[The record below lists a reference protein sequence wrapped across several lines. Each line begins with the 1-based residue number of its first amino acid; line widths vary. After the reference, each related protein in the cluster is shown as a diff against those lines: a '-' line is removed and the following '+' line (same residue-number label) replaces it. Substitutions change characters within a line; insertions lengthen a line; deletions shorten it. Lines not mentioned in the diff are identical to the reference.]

1 MNNSK
6 EELEIEKNSTSLE
19 KIQFSDILDN
29 KLEDNYLNINYLTKK
44 PNKSRNIKKNNKSK
58 KDQDKKNETD
68 INDKKNKKINIFIFR
83 TSENKPKS
91 NLISILSDDITIVT
105 KKYISSSYDK
115 IKKRKILNEE
125 IIPLKPRELRK
136 KSFDFS
142 PMINIKEKNTKK
154 IFSNKKISTMEI
166 NGNTEIISTTK
177 IRKISENSDNN
188 SENNEINKEKKFTNI
203 NFVLNLDVKNNIKNL
218 VDKVI
223 PMLNEEKN
231 DENNNNLCEKNDI
244 GLYQQENKF
253 KKFQLD
259 SIEEVYEEENDS
271 KTKSRNNT
279 DRSYDANSNCNNYD
293 NINKYN
299 ITFSNEKEIKSNNIN
314 STGISTKFGT
324 GTGRSNNIFDISSGE
339 EENYERNGDINYI
352 ENNNIENDND
362 NGNRTNID
370 IEHDTEHNYLL
381 KPIRPNDNDN
391 SISFMNESDINKLL
405 YYSPSKVELN
415 LIEHNNYENNFI
427 KDTEKLNN
435 SAINKRN
442 DIFDEFSINI
452 PRITNGFKLNDISCD
467 NFNDINRTY
476 KKKKIIKPKSYSP
489 CILNNLISPKNL
501 SKPENKIKEI
511 KLSLNKCLKIFCNN
525 NQKIKKLNKELF
537 EFNNTN
543 INNINLL
550 KERDYTKIFEM
561 PSSNIKKI
569 LINLDMNID
578 EIDYLRINKNIK
590 NSNSNKSTIM
600 TTLDKCQNE
609 LLSKSKNYIKDKK
622 CKINQFNLLETQEEK
637 NHKSRNKIDQNNSL
651 FYKKS
656 SLLNLSSGFNSY
668 QTKQENSKENN
679 AITKC
684 NIKNENN
691 NEELNLINNIHVC
704 SDEIQNKKNNNYLSF
719 FKSTYSENKL
729 YISIQSYE
737 EFIKNIITQ
746 TQKLK
751 TELLKD
757 NNNKSKI
764 NMQNITIYSELD
776 ELIIEL
782 EKKIK
787 ILKYNY
793 LCILTQ
799 KHYSKTNE
807 EKIKVIKDGNI
818 INKRE
823 IFFIFFQNMLN
834 QLKEKLILENKETK
848 ENYINKIFKI
858 LNNNKTINKFDI
870 KFSKKIYKEENK
882 ISPEII
888 NERFIIYNKA
898 DNTQENNIYALNENK
913 GSNSFINKKFVVA
926 TSVIIPILFG
936 ISYLINFYN
945 NSNN

>member
-83 TSENKPKS
+83 TSENKLKS

-105 KKYISSSYDK
+105 KKYISSSCDK

-203 NFVLNLDVKNNIKNL
+203 NYVLNLDVKNNIKNL

-609 LLSKSKNYIKDKK
+609 LLSNSKNYIKDKK
-622 CKINQFNLLETQEEK
+622 YKINQFNLLETQEEK

-691 NEELNLINNIHVC
+691 NEELNLINNINVC

-882 ISPEII
+882 ISPEIL